1 MSVATHGLDP
11 VVQTYIGDVLSA
23 VEEAGGVN
31 VAAAYPIGS
40 AASGDFD
47 LERSDLDLVV
57 VVDAPPA
64 AAVVE
69 AVGRLACPVRALEL
83 VVYVEGEQPPNFA
96 LNVNVDRGGATEK
109 PDEPSFWFVVDAAL
123 AQERAVSFGDEEPWS
138 AHFEPVSEERLRE
151 ALVQAIAWAEAQPP
165 DNEFARLNAVRS
177 RHYLE
182 TGEWM
187 TKTEAAS

>member
-11 VVQTYIGDVLSA
+11 IVETYIAEIRGA
-23 VEEAGGVN
+23 FEHEGGVT

-57 VVDAPPA
+57 VVAPPA

-69 AVGRLACPVRALEL
+69 AVDRLACPVRALDL
-83 VVYVEGEQPPNFA
+83 VAYVEGEQPPNFA
-96 LNVNVDRGGATEK
+96 LNVNVDSSGAVEK

-123 AQERAVSFGDEEPWS
+123 AQERAVSFGDQEPWS

-165 DNEFARLNAVRS
+165 DNEFARLNAIRS

-187 TKTEAAS
+187 TKTAAAS